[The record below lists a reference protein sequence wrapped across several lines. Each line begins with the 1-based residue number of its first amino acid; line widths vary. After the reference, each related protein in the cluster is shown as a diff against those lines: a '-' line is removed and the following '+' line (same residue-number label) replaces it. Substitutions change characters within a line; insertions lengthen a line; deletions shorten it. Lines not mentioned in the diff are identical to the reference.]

1 MWIKPQPMLK
11 EIANTIYQASE
22 LEAENYRQ
30 SPAGKKLDL
39 KVIII
44 CITTA
49 ISLTLIKYFSNYNI
63 LIDSVDFFN
72 HEIALR
78 LHELFF
84 NGPDAQFMRLTNWA
98 VITIVGYFLL
108 PLIAVK
114 LIFKESLQNYG
125 LTFKNAIKDYRI
137 YLIMIAFMIPL
148 VLAISFNPS
157 FQAKYP
163 FYQIAPNQPLTP
175 QFFLWEI
182 EYLIQFFA
190 VEFFF
195 RGFLLHGLKHRFGY
209 YAVFIMTIP
218 YCMIHFGKPM
228 AETLAAIVAGVVLG
242 TLSLKSKNIYL
253 GFLIHIS
260 VAITMDVCA
269 LWQKGV
275 LHF

>member
-1 MWIKPQPMLK
+1 MLK
-11 EIANTIYQASE
+11 EIVNTIYRDSE
-22 LEAENYRQ
+22 LGAENYRQ

-63 LIDSVDFFN
+63 LINSVEFFN
-72 HEIALR
+72 HDSAVRLR
-78 LHELFF
+78 ELFF

-98 VITIVGYFLL
+98 LITTVGYFLL

-114 LIFKESLQNYG
+114 LIFKESLQDYG
-125 LTFKNAIKDYRI
+125 LTFKNALKDYRI

-148 VLAISFNPS
+148 VLVISFNPS

-175 QFFLWEI
+175 QFFLWEF
-182 EYLIQFFA
+182 EYLLQFFA

-260 VAITMDVCA
+260 VAITMDICA

>member
-1 MWIKPQPMLK
+1 MLK
-11 EIANTIYQASE
+11 EIANTIYQDSE

>member
-1 MWIKPQPMLK
+1 MDQTSTMLK
-11 EIANTIYQASE
+11 EIVNTIYRDSE
-22 LEAENYRQ
+22 LGAENYRQ

-63 LIDSVDFFN
+63 LINSVEFFN
-72 HEIALR
+72 HDSAVRLR
-78 LHELFF
+78 ELFF

-98 VITIVGYFLL
+98 LITTVGYFLL

-114 LIFKESLQNYG
+114 LIFKESLQDYG
-125 LTFKNAIKDYRI
+125 LTFKNALKDYRI

-148 VLAISFNPS
+148 VLVISFNPS

-175 QFFLWEI
+175 QFFLWEF
-182 EYLIQFFA
+182 EYLLQFFA

-260 VAITMDVCA
+260 VAITMDICA

>member
-11 EIANTIYQASE
+11 EIANTIYQDSE